1 MANVARLATRQ
12 RAFIARCQA
21 LATKLTG
28 VGVAN
33 DEVLNEAYNFFILQ
47 IMSDLRKNGTAELPG
62 IGTFRLSKDPGRKMS
77 SPLTGEVVIPAHTKV
92 RYKSEKTLHRMV
104 NSS

>member
-21 LATKLTG
+21 LATRLTG
-28 VGVAN
+28 AGVAT
-33 DEVLNEAYNFFILQ
+33 DDTLNEAYNFFILQ
-47 IMSDLRKNGTAELPG
+47 LMSDLRKQGVAELPG
-62 IGTFRLSKDPGRKMS
+62 IGTFRLSKDPGRKMT
-77 SPLTGEVVIPAHTKV
+77 SPLTGEVHIPAHIKI
-92 RYKSEKTLHRMV
+92 RYKSEKILHNMV